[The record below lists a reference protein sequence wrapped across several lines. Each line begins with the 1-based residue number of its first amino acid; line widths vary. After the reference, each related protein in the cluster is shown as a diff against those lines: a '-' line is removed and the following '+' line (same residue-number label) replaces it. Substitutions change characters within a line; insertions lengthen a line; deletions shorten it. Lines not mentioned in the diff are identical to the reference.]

1 MKKDWFVNW
10 FNTSYYHILYKN
22 RDQAEACRFIDN
34 LCVYLEVQKQ
44 AQILDL
50 ACGKGRHSIHLAQK
64 GFNATGVDLAEES
77 ILKAKENAIKG
88 VHFDVHDMRKVYKE
102 SEFDYVFNLFTSFG
116 YFENRNE
123 NIDVLRGVALD
134 LKKEGVFVLDFL
146 NAAKV
151 IKNLV
156 AKESKTIDGIKFNLN
171 RTYNG
176 STIIKDIHVTDN
188 NKEYNFQE
196 SVSAFTLTDMEEMA
210 NKAGLKITATFGDYN
225 LNPFDNTKSDRLVL
239 VMKALN

>member
-34 LCVYLEVQKQ
+34 LCDYLEVPKQ

-50 ACGKGRHSIHLAQK
+50 ACGKGIHSIHLAQK
-64 GFNATGVDLAEES
+64 GFNATGLDLAEES
-77 ILKAKENAIKG
+77 ILKAKENGIKG
-88 VHFDVHDMRKVYKE
+88 VYFDVHDMRKVYKE
-102 SEFDYVFNLFTSFG
+102 NEFDYVFNLFTSFG
-116 YFENRNE
+116 YFENPNE
-123 NIDVLRGVALD
+123 NIDVLKGVALN
-134 LKKEGVFVLDFL
+134 LKKKGVFVLDFL
-146 NAAKV
+146 NATKV

-156 AKESKTIDGIKFNLN
+156 AKESKTLVGIEFNLT

-176 STIIKDIHVTDN
+176 STIIKDIQVIDN
-188 NKEYNFQE
+188 YKEYNYQE

-210 NKAGLKITATFGDYN
+210 HKAGLKIISTFGDYN
-225 LNPFDNTKSDRLVL
+225 LNPFDKANSDRLVL
-239 VMKALN
+239 VMKASN